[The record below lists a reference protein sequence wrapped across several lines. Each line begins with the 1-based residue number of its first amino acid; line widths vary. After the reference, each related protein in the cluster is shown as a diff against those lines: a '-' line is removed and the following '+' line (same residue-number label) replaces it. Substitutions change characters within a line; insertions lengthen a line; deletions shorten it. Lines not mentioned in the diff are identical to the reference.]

1 MARVVIGVPK
11 SETVDAV
18 QNRRKPGGLHS
29 FGRLSTMRKLAIRR
43 VGSGQRRGRLS
54 MVDCQTD
61 RTNGDR
67 SELLVS

>member
-1 MARVVIGVPK
+1 MQLPGLVPK

-18 QNRRKPGGLHS
+18 QNRRMPGCLHS

-43 VGSGQRRGRLS
+43 VGQCRAHLS

-61 RTNGDR
+61 RTYGDR
-67 SELLVS
+67 SESLVT